1 MLSSGLPQSAL
12 IDDLHVSCAEEN
24 RSGVQDAEK
33 QQAGPGSAPAVSK
46 AAAVRNASHGLHQG
60 APHNSARVSKAT
72 DAAQPEQQQ
81 PAFVVAGA
89 ARTEDR

>member
-1 MLSSGLPQSAL
+1 MWPSGLPQSAI
-12 IDDLHVSCAEEN
+12 IDDLPMICAEEN
-24 RSGVQDAEK
+24 RSGIQDAEK

-60 APHNSARVSKAT
+60 APHPSARGSKAT
-72 DAAQPEQQQ
+72 DAAQLEQRQ
-81 PAFVVAGA
+81 PTSVVAGA